1 MLSDT
6 TIRDALRHVQDPE
19 LHRDIVSLDMVRD
32 VRIDGTAVA
41 LTVDL
46 TTPACPLKDEIG
58 RDIEAAIR
66 GLGATEVDLTWGA
79 TVRRAAPQ
87 QPENPVPGVKNIIAV
102 ASGKGGVGK
111 SSVAVNLAAALALV
125 DALELPGYHLF
136 HAIRAD
142 LLRRLD
148 REAEAAKCDPILH

>member
-79 TVRRAAPQ
+79 TVRRAREESRPSGQRCWWMSVRRTVTPQ
-87 QPENPVPGVKNIIAV
+87 RIH
-102 ASGKGGVGK
+102 
-111 SSVAVNLAAALALV
+111 
-125 DALELPGYHLF
+125 D
-136 HAIRAD
+136 
-142 LLRRLD
+142 
-148 REAEAAKCDPILH
+148 